1 MWMAGF
7 ICTGCETAV
16 VGGHWLG
23 DKGRLGDMQLIVFSK
38 MLQEKS
44 IAELIDLAQRH
55 GYDGYD
61 LAVRPGHPVNPDNA
75 AAALPQAQAQMARA
89 GLRIGMV
96 TGNFDLLTADH
107 PLAEPLLAA
116 MDSADVRLLKLGY
129 FKFDPETMDY
139 WERVES
145 VRRAFAAWEKLARV
159 YNVKIC
165 YHTHS
170 HYCMGLNAAA
180 LMHLLRDFDP
190 AYLGAYL
197 DPGHFA
203 VDGEPFDFGLAMT
216 REYLSIL
223 SIKDVLVERM
233 ARNGHGTARTR
244 WVAAGEGIVDW
255 TAVFAELRRIRYD
268 GFLSIHCEYDL
279 EDGADWFDTFVR
291 EVTFF
296 RGMRNHVSL

>member
-1 MWMAGF
+1 M
-7 ICTGCETAV
+7 
-16 VGGHWLG
+16 
-23 DKGRLGDMQLIVFSK
+23 KLIVFSK

-44 IAELIDLAQRH
+44 VAELIDLAQRH

-75 AAALPQAQAQMARA
+75 ATALPQAQAQMEQA
-89 GLRIGMV
+89 GLQIGMV

-129 FKFDPETMDY
+129 FRFEPQTMDY
-139 WERVES
+139 WEQVEN
-145 VRRAFAAWEKLARV
+145 VRRAFAAWEKLASI

-203 VDGEPFDFGLAMT
+203 VDGEPFDFGLAMA
-216 REYLSIL
+216 REHLSIL
-223 SIKDVLVERM
+223 SVKDVLVERV
-233 ARNGHGTARTR
+233 ARNGHGAAKAL

-255 TAVFAELRRIRYD
+255 TAVFTELRRIEYD
-268 GFLSIHCEYDL
+268 GFLSIHCEYDI
-279 EDGADWFDTFVR
+279 EDEEDWFDTFVR
-291 EVTFF
+291 EVAFF
-296 RGMRNHVSL
+296 RKMRDAVSL

>member
-38 MLQEKS
+38 MLKEKS

-129 FKFDPETMDY
+129 FKFEPGTMDY
-139 WERVES
+139 WEQVES
-145 VRRAFAAWEKLARV
+145 VRQRVCGVGEASARLQRQDLLSHALA
-159 YNVKIC
+159 
-165 YHTHS
+165 
-170 HYCMGLNAAA
+170 
-180 LMHLLRDFDP
+180 LLH
-190 AYLGAYL
+190 GA
-197 DPGHFA
+197 
-203 VDGEPFDFGLAMT
+203 
-216 REYLSIL
+216 
-223 SIKDVLVERM
+223 ER
-233 ARNGHGTARTR
+233 G
-244 WVAAGEGIVDW
+244 
-255 TAVFAELRRIRYD
+255 
-268 GFLSIHCEYDL
+268 
-279 EDGADWFDTFVR
+279 GADAPAARLRSGLPGRVSGPR
-291 EVTFF
+291 PL
-296 RGMRNHVSL
+296 RG

>member
-1 MWMAGF
+1 M
-7 ICTGCETAV
+7 
-16 VGGHWLG
+16 
-23 DKGRLGDMQLIVFSK
+23 KLIVFSK

-44 IAELIDLAQRH
+44 IAELVELAQKH

-75 AAALPQAQAQMARA
+75 ASALPQAQTQMEQA
-89 GLRIGMV
+89 GLQIGMV

-116 MDSADVRLLKLGY
+116 MDSANVRLLKLGY
-129 FKFDPETMDY
+129 FRFEPQTMDY
-139 WERVES
+139 WEQVDN
-145 VRRAFAAWEKLARV
+145 VRRAFSAWERLASI

-203 VDGEPFDFGLAMT
+203 VDGEPFDFGLAMA
-216 REYLSIL
+216 REHLSIL
-223 SIKDVLVERM
+223 SVKDVLVQRVEK
-233 ARNGHGTARTR
+233 NGHGAAKAL

-255 TAVFAELRRIRYD
+255 TAVFGELRRIEYD
-268 GFLSIHCEYDL
+268 GFLSIHCEYDIDD
-279 EDGADWFDTFVR
+279 EEDWFDTFVR
-291 EVTFF
+291 EVAFF
-296 RGMRNHVSL
+296 RKMRGNGEE

>member
-1 MWMAGF
+1 M
-7 ICTGCETAV
+7 
-16 VGGHWLG
+16 
-23 DKGRLGDMQLIVFSK
+23 KLIVFSK

-44 IAELIDLAQRH
+44 VAELIDLAQRH

-75 AAALPQAQAQMARA
+75 ATALPQAQTQMEQA
-89 GLRIGMV
+89 GLQIGMV

-116 MDSADVRLLKLGY
+116 MDSANVRLLKLGY
-129 FKFDPETMDY
+129 FRFEPQTMDY
-139 WERVES
+139 WEQVEN
-145 VRRAFAAWEKLARV
+145 VRRAFAAWEKLASI

-203 VDGEPFDFGLAMT
+203 VDGEPFDFGLAMA
-216 REYLSIL
+216 REHLSIL
-223 SIKDVLVERM
+223 SVKDVLIERVEK
-233 ARNGHGTARTR
+233 NGHGAAKAL

-255 TAVFAELRRIRYD
+255 TAVFTELRRIEYD
-268 GFLSIHCEYDL
+268 GFLSIHCEYDIDD
-279 EDGADWFDTFVR
+279 EEDWFDTFVR
-291 EVTFF
+291 EVAFF
-296 RGMRNHVSL
+296 RKMRGNGEE

>member
-1 MWMAGF
+1 M
-7 ICTGCETAV
+7 
-16 VGGHWLG
+16 
-23 DKGRLGDMQLIVFSK
+23 KLIVFSK

-44 IAELIDLAQRH
+44 VAELIDLAQRH

-75 AAALPQAQAQMARA
+75 ATALPQAQAQMEQA
-89 GLRIGMV
+89 GLQIGMV

-116 MDSADVRLLKLGY
+116 MDSANVRLLKLGY
-129 FKFDPETMDY
+129 FRFEPQTMDY
-139 WERVES
+139 WEQVEN
-145 VRRAFAAWEKLARV
+145 VRRAFAAWEKLASI

-203 VDGEPFDFGLAMT
+203 VDGEPFDFGLAMA
-216 REYLSIL
+216 REHLSIL
-223 SIKDVLVERM
+223 SVKDVLVERVEK
-233 ARNGHGTARTR
+233 NGHGAAKAL

-255 TAVFAELRRIRYD
+255 TAVFGELRRIEYD
-268 GFLSIHCEYDL
+268 GFLSIHCEYDIDDS
-279 EDGADWFDTFVR
+279 EDWFDTFVR
-291 EVTFF
+291 EVAFF
-296 RGMRNHVSL
+296 RKMRGNGEE

>member
-1 MWMAGF
+1 M
-7 ICTGCETAV
+7 
-16 VGGHWLG
+16 
-23 DKGRLGDMQLIVFSK
+23 KLIVFSK

-44 IAELIDLAQRH
+44 VAELIELAQRH

-75 AAALPQAQAQMARA
+75 ATALPQAQAQMEQA
-89 GLRIGMV
+89 GLQIGMV

-116 MDSADVRLLKLGY
+116 MDSANVRLLKLGY
-129 FKFDPETMDY
+129 FRFEPQTMDY
-139 WERVES
+139 WEQVEN
-145 VRRAFAAWEKLARV
+145 VRRAFAAWEKLASI

-203 VDGEPFDFGLAMT
+203 VDGEPFDFGLAMA
-216 REYLSIL
+216 REHLSIL
-223 SIKDVLVERM
+223 SVKDVLVERVEK
-233 ARNGHGTARTR
+233 NGHGAAKAL

-255 TAVFAELRRIRYD
+255 TAVFGELRRIEYD
-268 GFLSIHCEYDL
+268 GFLSIHCEYDI
-279 EDGADWFDTFVR
+279 EDDEDWFDTFVR
-291 EVTFF
+291 EVAFF
-296 RGMRNHVSL
+296 RKMRDAVST

>member
-1 MWMAGF
+1 M
-7 ICTGCETAV
+7 
-16 VGGHWLG
+16 
-23 DKGRLGDMQLIVFSK
+23 KLIVFSK

-44 IAELIDLAQRH
+44 VAELIELAQRH

-75 AAALPQAQAQMARA
+75 AAALPQAQAQMAQA
-89 GLRIGMV
+89 GLQIGMV

-129 FKFDPETMDY
+129 FRFEPQTMDY
-139 WERVES
+139 WEQVDN
-145 VRRAFAAWEKLARV
+145 VRRAFSAWERLASI

-203 VDGEPFDFGLAMT
+203 VDGEPFDFGLAMA
-216 REYLSIL
+216 REHLSIL
-223 SIKDVLVERM
+223 SVKDVLVQRVEK
-233 ARNGHGTARTR
+233 NGHGAAKAL

-255 TAVFAELRRIRYD
+255 TAVFGELRRIDYD
-268 GFLSIHCEYDL
+268 GFLSIHCEYDIDD
-279 EDGADWFDTFVR
+279 EEDWFDTFVR
-291 EVTFF
+291 EVAFF
-296 RGMRNHVSL
+296 RKMRGNGEE

>member
-1 MWMAGF
+1 M
-7 ICTGCETAV
+7 
-16 VGGHWLG
+16 
-23 DKGRLGDMQLIVFSK
+23 KLIVFSK

-44 IAELIDLAQRH
+44 VAELIDLAQLH

-75 AAALPQAQAQMARA
+75 ATALPQAQAQMEQA
-89 GLRIGMV
+89 GLQIGMV

-116 MDSADVRLLKLGY
+116 MDSANVRLLKLGY
-129 FKFDPETMDY
+129 FRFEPQTMDY
-139 WERVES
+139 WEQVEN
-145 VRRAFAAWEKLARV
+145 VRRAFSAWEKLASI

-203 VDGEPFDFGLAMT
+203 VDGEPFDFGLAMA
-216 REYLSIL
+216 RQHLSIL
-223 SIKDVLVERM
+223 SVKDVLIKRV
-233 ARNGHGTARTR
+233 AKNGHGAAKAL

-255 TAVFAELRRIRYD
+255 TAVFSELRRIEYE
-268 GFLSIHCEYDL
+268 GFLSIHCEYDID
-279 EDGADWFDTFVR
+279 DGEDWFDTFVR
-291 EVTFF
+291 EVAFF
-296 RGMRNHVSL
+296 RKMRENGEE

>member
-1 MWMAGF
+1 M
-7 ICTGCETAV
+7 
-16 VGGHWLG
+16 
-23 DKGRLGDMQLIVFSK
+23 KLIVFSK

-44 IAELIDLAQRH
+44 VAELIDLAQRH

-75 AAALPQAQAQMARA
+75 ATALPQAQTQMEQA
-89 GLRIGMV
+89 GLQIGMV

-116 MDSADVRLLKLGY
+116 MDSANVRLLKLGY
-129 FKFDPETMDY
+129 FRFEPQTMDY
-139 WERVES
+139 WEQVDN
-145 VRRAFAAWEKLARV
+145 VRRAFAAWEKLASI

-203 VDGEPFDFGLAMT
+203 VDGEPFDFGLAMA
-216 REYLSIL
+216 REHLSIL
-223 SIKDVLVERM
+223 SVKDVLIERV
-233 ARNGHGTARTR
+233 AKNGHGAAKAL

-255 TAVFAELRRIRYD
+255 TAVFGELRRIEYD
-268 GFLSIHCEYDL
+268 GFLSIHCEYDIDDD
-279 EDGADWFDTFVR
+279 EDWFDTFVR
-291 EVTFF
+291 EVAFF
-296 RGMRNHVSL
+296 RKMRGNGEG

>member
-1 MWMAGF
+1 M
-7 ICTGCETAV
+7 
-16 VGGHWLG
+16 
-23 DKGRLGDMQLIVFSK
+23 KLIVFSK

-44 IAELIDLAQRH
+44 VAELIELAQRH

-75 AAALPQAQAQMARA
+75 AAALPQAQAQMEQA
-89 GLRIGMV
+89 GLQIGMV

-116 MDSADVRLLKLGY
+116 MDSANVRLLKLGY
-129 FKFDPETMDY
+129 FKFEPQTMDY
-139 WERVES
+139 WEQVDN
-145 VRRAFAAWEKLARV
+145 VRRAFAAWEKLASI

-203 VDGEPFDFGLAMT
+203 VDGEPFDFGLAMA
-216 REYLSIL
+216 RQHLSIL
-223 SIKDVLVERM
+223 SVKDVLIERV
-233 ARNGHGTARTR
+233 ARRTDTARPKRSGWPPARGSSTGRPYSPNCAGSSMTVSCRFTASMTLTTAKIGSTPSCAR
-244 WVAAGEGIVDW
+244 WPSSA
-255 TAVFAELRRIRYD
+255 R
-268 GFLSIHCEYDL
+268 
-279 EDGADWFDTFVR
+279 
-291 EVTFF
+291 
-296 RGMRNHVSL
+296 

>member
-1 MWMAGF
+1 M
-7 ICTGCETAV
+7 
-16 VGGHWLG
+16 
-23 DKGRLGDMQLIVFSK
+23 KLIVFSK

-44 IAELIDLAQRH
+44 IAELVELAQKH

-75 AAALPQAQAQMARA
+75 AKALPQAQTQMAQA
-89 GLRIGMV
+89 GLQIGMV

-129 FKFDPETMDY
+129 FRFEPQTMDY
-139 WERVES
+139 WEQVDN
-145 VRRAFAAWEKLARV
+145 VRRAFSAWERLASI

-203 VDGEPFDFGLAMT
+203 VDGEPFDFGLAMA
-216 REYLSIL
+216 REHLSIL
-223 SIKDVLVERM
+223 SVKDVLVQRVEK
-233 ARNGHGTARTR
+233 NGHGAAKAL

-255 TAVFAELRRIRYD
+255 TAVFGELRRIEYD
-268 GFLSIHCEYDL
+268 GFLSIHCEYDIDD
-279 EDGADWFDTFVR
+279 EEDWFDTFVR
-291 EVTFF
+291 EVDFF
-296 RGMRNHVSL
+296 RKMRGNGEE

>member
-1 MWMAGF
+1 M
-7 ICTGCETAV
+7 
-16 VGGHWLG
+16 
-23 DKGRLGDMQLIVFSK
+23 KLIVFSK

-44 IAELIDLAQRH
+44 VAELIELAQQH

-75 AAALPQAQAQMARA
+75 ATALPQAQTQMEQA
-89 GLRIGMV
+89 GLQIGMV

-116 MDSADVRLLKLGY
+116 MDSANVRLLKLGY
-129 FKFDPETMDY
+129 FRFEPQTMDY
-139 WERVES
+139 WEQVDN
-145 VRRAFAAWEKLARV
+145 VRRAFAAWEKLASI

-203 VDGEPFDFGLAMT
+203 VDGEPFDFGLAMA
-216 REYLSIL
+216 RQHLSIL
-223 SIKDVLVERM
+223 SVKDVLIKRVEK
-233 ARNGHGTARTR
+233 NGHGAANAL

-255 TAVFAELRRIRYD
+255 TAVFTELRRIEYD
-268 GFLSIHCEYDL
+268 GFLSIHCEYDID
-279 EDGADWFDTFVR
+279 DGEDWFDTFVR
-291 EVTFF
+291 EVAFF
-296 RGMRNHVSL
+296 RKMREKSEE

>member
-1 MWMAGF
+1 M
-7 ICTGCETAV
+7 
-16 VGGHWLG
+16 
-23 DKGRLGDMQLIVFSK
+23 KLIVFSK

-44 IAELIDLAQRH
+44 VAELIDLAQRH

-75 AAALPQAQAQMARA
+75 ATALPQAQTQMEQA
-89 GLRIGMV
+89 GLQIGMV

-116 MDSADVRLLKLGY
+116 MDSANVRLLKLGY
-129 FKFDPETMDY
+129 FRFEPQTMDY
-139 WERVES
+139 WEQVEN
-145 VRRAFAAWEKLARV
+145 VRRAFAAWEKLASI

-203 VDGEPFDFGLAMT
+203 VDGEPFDFGLAMA
-216 REYLSIL
+216 REHLSIL
-223 SIKDVLVERM
+223 SVKDVLVERVEK
-233 ARNGHGTARTR
+233 NGHGAAKAL

-255 TAVFAELRRIRYD
+255 TAVFGELRRIEYD
-268 GFLSIHCEYDL
+268 GFLSIHCEYDIDDD
-279 EDGADWFDTFVR
+279 EDWFDTFVR
-291 EVTFF
+291 EVAFF
-296 RGMRNHVSL
+296 RRMRDNGEG

>member
-1 MWMAGF
+1 M
-7 ICTGCETAV
+7 
-16 VGGHWLG
+16 
-23 DKGRLGDMQLIVFSK
+23 KLIVFSK

-44 IAELIDLAQRH
+44 IAELVELAQKH

-75 AAALPQAQAQMARA
+75 ASALPQAQRQMAQT
-89 GLRIGMV
+89 GLQIGMV

-129 FKFDPETMDY
+129 FRFEPQTMDY
-139 WERVES
+139 WEQVDN
-145 VRRAFAAWEKLARV
+145 VRRAFSAWERLASI

-203 VDGEPFDFGLAMT
+203 VDGEPFDFGLAMA
-216 REYLSIL
+216 REHLSIL
-223 SIKDVLVERM
+223 SVKDVLVQRVEK
-233 ARNGHGTARTR
+233 NGHGAAKAL

-255 TAVFAELRRIRYD
+255 TAVFSELRRIDYD
-268 GFLSIHCEYDL
+268 GFLSIHCEYDIDDD
-279 EDGADWFDTFVR
+279 EDWFDTFVR
-291 EVTFF
+291 EVAFF
-296 RGMRNHVSL
+296 RKMRGNGEE

>member
-1 MWMAGF
+1 M
-7 ICTGCETAV
+7 
-16 VGGHWLG
+16 
-23 DKGRLGDMQLIVFSK
+23 KLIVFSK

-44 IAELIDLAQRH
+44 VAELIDLAQRH

-75 AAALPQAQAQMARA
+75 ATALPQAQAQMEQA
-89 GLRIGMV
+89 GLQIGMV

-116 MDSADVRLLKLGY
+116 MDSANVRLLKLGY
-129 FKFDPETMDY
+129 FRFEPQTMDY
-139 WERVES
+139 WEQVEN
-145 VRRAFAAWEKLARV
+145 VRRAFAAWEKLASI

-203 VDGEPFDFGLAMT
+203 VDGEPFDFGLAMA
-216 REYLSIL
+216 REHLSIL
-223 SIKDVLVERM
+223 SVKDVLVERIEK
-233 ARNGHGTARTR
+233 NGHGAAKAL

-255 TAVFAELRRIRYD
+255 TAVFGELRRIEYD
-268 GFLSIHCEYDL
+268 GFLSIHCEYDIDD
-279 EDGADWFDTFVR
+279 EEDWFDTFVR
-291 EVTFF
+291 EVAFF
-296 RGMRNHVSL
+296 RKMRGKGEE

>member
-1 MWMAGF
+1 M
-7 ICTGCETAV
+7 
-16 VGGHWLG
+16 
-23 DKGRLGDMQLIVFSK
+23 RLIVFSK
-38 MLQEKS
+38 MLKQKS
-44 IAELIDLAQRH
+44 VAELIDLAQRH

-129 FKFDPETMDY
+129 FKFEPETMDY
-139 WERVES
+139 WEQVES

-190 AYLGAYL
+190 ACLGAYL

-216 REYLSIL
+216 RPYLSIL
-223 SIKDVLVERM
+223 SMKDVLVE
-233 ARNGHGTARTR
+233 ARRQERSRRGANALGGRGR
-244 WVAAGEGIVDW
+244 GDRRLDCR
-255 TAVFAELRRIRYD
+255 LRRAAPHPLRR
-268 GFLSIHCEYDL
+268 LSVD
-279 EDGADWFDTFVR
+279 
-291 EVTFF
+291 
-296 RGMRNHVSL
+296 SL

>member
-1 MWMAGF
+1 M
-7 ICTGCETAV
+7 
-16 VGGHWLG
+16 
-23 DKGRLGDMQLIVFSK
+23 KLIVFSK

-44 IAELIDLAQRH
+44 ISELVELAQQH

-75 AAALPQAQAQMARA
+75 ASALPQAQAQMEQA
-89 GLRIGMV
+89 GLQIGMV

-129 FKFDPETMDY
+129 FRFEPQTMDY
-139 WERVES
+139 WEQVDS
-145 VRRAFAAWEKLARV
+145 VRRAFSAWEKLASI

-203 VDGEPFDFGLAMT
+203 VDGEPFDFGLAMA
-216 REYLSIL
+216 REHLSIL
-223 SIKDVLVERM
+223 SAKDVLIERV
-233 ARNGHGTARTR
+233 ARNGHGAAKTN
-244 WVAAGEGIVDW
+244 WVGAGEGIVDW
-255 TAVFAELRRIRYD
+255 TAVFSELRRIGYD
-268 GFLSIHCEYDL
+268 GFISIHCEYEL
-279 EDGADWFDTFVR
+279 EEGEDWFETFKR
-291 EVTFF
+291 EVAFF
-296 RGMRNHVSL
+296 RKMRGNGEE

>member
-1 MWMAGF
+1 M
-7 ICTGCETAV
+7 
-16 VGGHWLG
+16 
-23 DKGRLGDMQLIVFSK
+23 KLIVFSK

-44 IAELIDLAQRH
+44 ISELVELAQNH

-75 AAALPQAQAQMARA
+75 AAALPQAQAQMEQA
-89 GLRIGMV
+89 GLQIGMV

-129 FKFDPETMDY
+129 FRFEPQTMDY
-139 WERVES
+139 WEQVDN
-145 VRRAFAAWEKLARV
+145 VRRAFAAWEKLASI

-203 VDGEPFDFGLAMT
+203 VDGEPFDFGLAMA
-216 REYLSIL
+216 REHLSIL
-223 SIKDVLVERM
+223 SLKDVLIERVEK
-233 ARNGHGTARTR
+233 NGHGAAKPR
-244 WVAAGEGIVDW
+244 WVDAGEGIVDW
-255 TAVFAELRRIRYD
+255 TAVFSELRRIEYD
-268 GFLSIHCEYDL
+268 GFLSIHCEYDIDDD
-279 EDGADWFDTFVR
+279 EDWFETFVR
-291 EVTFF
+291 EVAFF
-296 RGMRNHVSL
+296 RKMRGNGGE

>member
-1 MWMAGF
+1 M
-7 ICTGCETAV
+7 
-16 VGGHWLG
+16 
-23 DKGRLGDMQLIVFSK
+23 KLIVFSK

-44 IAELIDLAQRH
+44 VAELIELAQKH

-75 AAALPQAQAQMARA
+75 AAALPQAQTQMEQA
-89 GLRIGMV
+89 GLQIGMV

-116 MDSADVRLLKLGY
+116 MDSANVRLLKLGY
-129 FKFDPETMDY
+129 FRFEPQTMDY
-139 WERVES
+139 WEQVDN
-145 VRRAFAAWEKLARV
+145 VRRAFSAWEKLASI

-203 VDGEPFDFGLAMT
+203 VDGEPFDFGLAMA
-216 REYLSIL
+216 REHLSIL
-223 SIKDVLVERM
+223 SVKDVLVERVEK
-233 ARNGHGTARTR
+233 NGHGAAKAL

-255 TAVFAELRRIRYD
+255 TAVFGELRRIEYD
-268 GFLSIHCEYDL
+268 GFLSIHCEYDI
-279 EDGADWFDTFVR
+279 EDEDDWFDTFVR
-291 EVTFF
+291 EVAFF
-296 RGMRNHVSL
+296 RRMRGNGGE

>member
-1 MWMAGF
+1 M
-7 ICTGCETAV
+7 
-16 VGGHWLG
+16 
-23 DKGRLGDMQLIVFSK
+23 KLIVFSK

-44 IAELIDLAQRH
+44 IAELIGLAQKH

-75 AAALPQAQAQMARA
+75 AEALPQAQTQMKQA
-89 GLRIGMV
+89 GLQIGMV

-116 MDSADVRLLKLGY
+116 MDSAEVRLLKLGY
-129 FKFDPETMDY
+129 FRFEPQTMDY
-139 WERVES
+139 WEQVEN
-145 VRRAFAAWEKLARV
+145 VRRAFAAWERLASI

-170 HYCMGLNAAA
+170 AYCMGLNAAA

-203 VDGEPFDFGLAMT
+203 VDGEPFDFGLAMA
-216 REYLSIL
+216 REHLSIL
-223 SIKDVLVERM
+223 SLKDVLVERVEK
-233 ARNGHGTARTR
+233 NGHGAAKPR
-244 WVAAGEGIVDW
+244 WVDAGDGIVDW
-255 TAVFAELRRIRYD
+255 TAVFGELRRIGYD
-268 GFLSIHCEYDL
+268 GFLSIHCEYDI
-279 EDGADWFDTFVR
+279 EEGADWFETFVR
-291 EVTFF
+291 EVAFF
-296 RGMRNHVSL
+296 RKMREKGEE

>member
-1 MWMAGF
+1 M
-7 ICTGCETAV
+7 
-16 VGGHWLG
+16 
-23 DKGRLGDMQLIVFSK
+23 KLIVFSK

-44 IAELIDLAQRH
+44 VAELIDLAQRH

-75 AAALPQAQAQMARA
+75 ATALPQAQTQMEQA
-89 GLRIGMV
+89 GLQIGMV

-116 MDSADVRLLKLGY
+116 MDSANVRLLKLGY
-129 FKFDPETMDY
+129 FRFEPQTMDY
-139 WERVES
+139 WEQVEN
-145 VRRAFAAWEKLARV
+145 VRRAFAAWEKLASI

-203 VDGEPFDFGLAMT
+203 VDGEPFDFGLAMA
-216 REYLSIL
+216 RQHLSIL
-223 SIKDVLVERM
+223 SVKDVLIQRV
-233 ARNGHGTARTR
+233 AKNGHGAAKAL

-255 TAVFAELRRIRYD
+255 TAVFGELRRIEYD
-268 GFLSIHCEYDL
+268 GFLSIHCEYDIDDD
-279 EDGADWFDTFVR
+279 EDWFDTFVR
-291 EVTFF
+291 EVAFF
-296 RGMRNHVSL
+296 RKMRRNGDE

>member
-1 MWMAGF
+1 M
-7 ICTGCETAV
+7 
-16 VGGHWLG
+16 
-23 DKGRLGDMQLIVFSK
+23 KLIVFSK

-44 IAELIDLAQRH
+44 VAELIDLAQRH

-75 AAALPQAQAQMARA
+75 AAALPQAQTQMEQA
-89 GLRIGMV
+89 GLQIGMV

-116 MDSADVRLLKLGY
+116 MDSANVRLLKLGY
-129 FKFDPETMDY
+129 FRFEPQTMDY
-139 WERVES
+139 WEQVEN
-145 VRRAFAAWEKLARV
+145 VRRAFAAWEKLASI

-203 VDGEPFDFGLAMT
+203 VDGEPFDFGLAMA
-216 REYLSIL
+216 REHLSIL
-223 SIKDVLVERM
+223 SVKDVLVERVEK
-233 ARNGHGTARTR
+233 NGHGAAKAL

-255 TAVFAELRRIRYD
+255 TAVFGELRRIEYD
-268 GFLSIHCEYDL
+268 GFLSIHCEYDIDD
-279 EDGADWFDTFVR
+279 EDDWFDTFVR
-291 EVTFF
+291 EVAFF
-296 RGMRNHVSL
+296 RRMRGNGEE

>member
-1 MWMAGF
+1 M
-7 ICTGCETAV
+7 
-16 VGGHWLG
+16 
-23 DKGRLGDMQLIVFSK
+23 KLIVFSK

-44 IAELIDLAQRH
+44 VAELIDLAQRH

-75 AAALPQAQAQMARA
+75 AAALPQAQTQMEQA
-89 GLRIGMV
+89 GLQIGMV

-116 MDSADVRLLKLGY
+116 MDSANVRLLKLGY
-129 FKFDPETMDY
+129 FRFEPQTMDY
-139 WERVES
+139 WEQVDN
-145 VRRAFAAWEKLARV
+145 VRRAFAAWEKLASI

-203 VDGEPFDFGLAMT
+203 VDGEPFDFGLAMA
-216 REYLSIL
+216 REHLSIL
-223 SIKDVLVERM
+223 SVKDVLIKRV
-233 ARNGHGTARTR
+233 ARNGHGAAKAL

-255 TAVFAELRRIRYD
+255 TAVFAELRRIEYD
-268 GFLSIHCEYDL
+268 GFLSIHCEYDID
-279 EDGADWFDTFVR
+279 DGEDWFDTFVR
-291 EVTFF
+291 EVAFF
-296 RGMRNHVSL
+296 RKMRENGEE

>member
-1 MWMAGF
+1 M
-7 ICTGCETAV
+7 
-16 VGGHWLG
+16 
-23 DKGRLGDMQLIVFSK
+23 KLIVFSK

-44 IAELIDLAQRH
+44 IAELIELAQRH
-55 GYDGYD
+55 GFDGYD

-75 AAALPQAQAQMARA
+75 ATALPQAQAQMEQA
-89 GLRIGMV
+89 GLQIGMV

-116 MDSADVRLLKLGY
+116 MDSANVRLLKLGY
-129 FKFDPETMDY
+129 FRFEPQTMDY
-139 WERVES
+139 WEQVDN
-145 VRRAFAAWEKLARV
+145 VRRAFAAWEKLASI

-203 VDGEPFDFGLAMT
+203 VDGEPFDFGLAMA
-216 REYLSIL
+216 REHLSIL
-223 SIKDVLVERM
+223 SVKDVLIERV
-233 ARNGHGTARTR
+233 AKNGHGAAKAL

-255 TAVFAELRRIRYD
+255 TAVFGELRRIEYD
-268 GFLSIHCEYDL
+268 GFLSIHCEYDIDDD
-279 EDGADWFDTFVR
+279 EDWFDTFVR
-291 EVTFF
+291 EVAFF
-296 RGMRNHVSL
+296 RKMRRNGDE

>member
-1 MWMAGF
+1 M
-7 ICTGCETAV
+7 
-16 VGGHWLG
+16 
-23 DKGRLGDMQLIVFSK
+23 KLIVFSK

-44 IAELIDLAQRH
+44 VAELIELAQRH

-75 AAALPQAQAQMARA
+75 ATALPQAQAQMEQA
-89 GLRIGMV
+89 GLQIGMV

-116 MDSADVRLLKLGY
+116 MDSANVRLLKLGY
-129 FKFDPETMDY
+129 FRFEPQTMDY
-139 WERVES
+139 WEQVEN
-145 VRRAFAAWEKLARV
+145 VRRAFAAWEKLASI

-203 VDGEPFDFGLAMT
+203 VDGEPFDFGLAMA
-216 REYLSIL
+216 REHLSIL
-223 SIKDVLVERM
+223 SVKDVLVERVEK
-233 ARNGHGTARTR
+233 NGHGAAKAL

-255 TAVFAELRRIRYD
+255 TAVFTELRRIEYD
-268 GFLSIHCEYDL
+268 GFLSIHCEYDI
-279 EDGADWFDTFVR
+279 EDEEDWFDTFVR
-291 EVTFF
+291 EVAFF
-296 RGMRNHVSL
+296 RKMRGNGEE

>member
-1 MWMAGF
+1 MK
-7 ICTGCETAV
+7 
-16 VGGHWLG
+16 L
-23 DKGRLGDMQLIVFSK
+23 LVFSK

-44 IAELIDLAQRH
+44 IAELIELAQRH

-75 AAALPQAQAQMARA
+75 AAALPQAQTQMAQA
-89 GLRIGMV
+89 GLQIGMV

-129 FKFDPETMDY
+129 FRFEPQTMDY
-139 WERVES
+139 WEQVDS
-145 VRRAFAAWEKLARV
+145 VRRAFSAWEKLASI

-203 VDGEPFDFGLAMT
+203 VDGEPFDFGLAMA
-216 REYLSIL
+216 REHLSIL
-223 SIKDVLVERM
+223 SVKDVLVERVEK
-233 ARNGHGTARTR
+233 NGHGAAKAL

-255 TAVFAELRRIRYD
+255 TAVFGELRRIEYD
-268 GFLSIHCEYDL
+268 GFLSIHCEYDI
-279 EDGADWFDTFVR
+279 EDDEDWFDTFVR
-291 EVTFF
+291 EVAFF
-296 RGMRNHVSL
+296 RKMRGNGEE

>member
-1 MWMAGF
+1 M
-7 ICTGCETAV
+7 
-16 VGGHWLG
+16 
-23 DKGRLGDMQLIVFSK
+23 KLIVFSK

-44 IAELIDLAQRH
+44 VAELIELAQQH

-75 AAALPQAQAQMARA
+75 ATALPQAQTQMEQA
-89 GLRIGMV
+89 GLQIGMV

-116 MDSADVRLLKLGY
+116 MDSANVRLLKLGY
-129 FKFDPETMDY
+129 FRFEPQTMDY
-139 WERVES
+139 WEQVEN
-145 VRRAFAAWEKLARV
+145 VRRAFAAWEKLASI

-203 VDGEPFDFGLAMT
+203 VDGEPFDFGLAMA
-216 REYLSIL
+216 REHLSIL
-223 SIKDVLVERM
+223 SVKDVLIKRV
-233 ARNGHGTARTR
+233 AKNGHGAAKAL

-255 TAVFAELRRIRYD
+255 TAVFAELRRIEYD
-268 GFLSIHCEYDL
+268 GFLSIHCEYDIDDD
-279 EDGADWFDTFVR
+279 EDWFDTFVR
-291 EVTFF
+291 EVAFF
-296 RGMRNHVSL
+296 RKMRDAVST

>member
-1 MWMAGF
+1 M
-7 ICTGCETAV
+7 
-16 VGGHWLG
+16 
-23 DKGRLGDMQLIVFSK
+23 KLIVFSK

-44 IAELIDLAQRH
+44 VAELIDLAQRH

-75 AAALPQAQAQMARA
+75 ATALPQAQAQMEQA
-89 GLRIGMV
+89 GLQIGMV

-116 MDSADVRLLKLGY
+116 MDSANVRLLKLGY
-129 FKFDPETMDY
+129 FRFEPQTMDY
-139 WERVES
+139 WEQVDN
-145 VRRAFAAWEKLARV
+145 VRRAFAAWEKLASI

-203 VDGEPFDFGLAMT
+203 VDGEPFDFGLAMA
-216 REYLSIL
+216 REHLSIL
-223 SIKDVLVERM
+223 SVKDVLIKRVEK
-233 ARNGHGTARTR
+233 NGHGAAKAL

-255 TAVFAELRRIRYD
+255 TAVFGELRRIEYD
-268 GFLSIHCEYDL
+268 GFLSIHCEYDIDDD
-279 EDGADWFDTFVR
+279 EDWFDTFVR
-291 EVTFF
+291 EVAFF
-296 RGMRNHVSL
+296 RKMRGNDEE

>member
-1 MWMAGF
+1 M
-7 ICTGCETAV
+7 
-16 VGGHWLG
+16 
-23 DKGRLGDMQLIVFSK
+23 KLIVFSK

-44 IAELIDLAQRH
+44 VAELIDLAQRH

-75 AAALPQAQAQMARA
+75 ATALPQAQTQMEQA
-89 GLRIGMV
+89 GLQIGMV

-116 MDSADVRLLKLGY
+116 MDSANVRLLKLGY
-129 FKFDPETMDY
+129 FRFEPQTMDY
-139 WERVES
+139 WEQVDN
-145 VRRAFAAWEKLARV
+145 VRRAFAAWEKLASI

-203 VDGEPFDFGLAMT
+203 VDGEPFDFGLAMA
-216 REYLSIL
+216 REHLSIL
-223 SIKDVLVERM
+223 SVKDVLIERV
-233 ARNGHGTARTR
+233 ARKRPRCGQSALGGRR
-244 WVAAGEGIVDW
+244 RGDRRLDG
-255 TAVFAELRRIRYD
+255 RIR
-268 GFLSIHCEYDL
+268 
-279 EDGADWFDTFVR
+279 
-291 EVTFF
+291 
-296 RGMRNHVSL
+296 

>member
-1 MWMAGF
+1 M
-7 ICTGCETAV
+7 
-16 VGGHWLG
+16 
-23 DKGRLGDMQLIVFSK
+23 KLIVFSK

-44 IAELIDLAQRH
+44 VAELIELAQRH

-75 AAALPQAQAQMARA
+75 AAALPQAQTQMEQA
-89 GLRIGMV
+89 GLQIGMV

-116 MDSADVRLLKLGY
+116 MDSANVRLLKLGY
-129 FKFDPETMDY
+129 FRFEPQTMDY
-139 WERVES
+139 WEQVDN
-145 VRRAFAAWEKLARV
+145 VRRAFSAWEKLASI

-203 VDGEPFDFGLAMT
+203 VDGEPFDFGLAMA
-216 REYLSIL
+216 REHLSIL
-223 SIKDVLVERM
+223 SVKDVLVERVEK
-233 ARNGHGTARTR
+233 NGHGAAKAL

-255 TAVFAELRRIRYD
+255 TAVFGELRRIEYD
-268 GFLSIHCEYDL
+268 GFLSIHCEYDIDDD
-279 EDGADWFDTFVR
+279 EDWFDTFVR
-291 EVTFF
+291 EVAFF
-296 RGMRNHVSL
+296 RRMRGNGEE

>member
-1 MWMAGF
+1 M
-7 ICTGCETAV
+7 
-16 VGGHWLG
+16 
-23 DKGRLGDMQLIVFSK
+23 KLIVFSK

-44 IAELIDLAQRH
+44 VAELIELAQRH

-75 AAALPQAQAQMARA
+75 AAALPQAQAQMEQA
-89 GLRIGMV
+89 GLQIGMV

-116 MDSADVRLLKLGY
+116 MDSANVRLLKLGY
-129 FKFDPETMDY
+129 FRFEPQTMDY
-139 WERVES
+139 WEQVEN
-145 VRRAFAAWEKLARV
+145 VRRAFAAWEKLASI

-203 VDGEPFDFGLAMT
+203 VDGEPFDFGLAMA
-216 REYLSIL
+216 REHLSIL
-223 SIKDVLVERM
+223 SVKDVLVERIEK
-233 ARNGHGTARTR
+233 NGHGAAKAL

-255 TAVFAELRRIRYD
+255 TAVFGELRRIEYD
-268 GFLSIHCEYDL
+268 GFLSIHCEYDIDD
-279 EDGADWFDTFVR
+279 EEDWFDTFVR
-291 EVTFF
+291 EVAFF
-296 RGMRNHVSL
+296 RKMRGNGEE

>member
-1 MWMAGF
+1 M
-7 ICTGCETAV
+7 
-16 VGGHWLG
+16 
-23 DKGRLGDMQLIVFSK
+23 KLIVFSK

-44 IAELIDLAQRH
+44 ISELIELAQQH

-75 AAALPQAQAQMARA
+75 ATALPQAQAQMEQA
-89 GLRIGMV
+89 GLQIGMV

-116 MDSADVRLLKLGY
+116 MDSANVRLLKLGY
-129 FKFDPETMDY
+129 FRFEPQTMDY
-139 WERVES
+139 WEQVEN
-145 VRRAFAAWEKLARV
+145 VRRAFAAWEKLASI

-203 VDGEPFDFGLAMT
+203 VDGEPFDFGLAMA
-216 REYLSIL
+216 REHLSIL
-223 SIKDVLVERM
+223 SVKDVLVERVEK
-233 ARNGHGTARTR
+233 NGHGAAKAL

-255 TAVFAELRRIRYD
+255 TAVFGELRRIEYD
-268 GFLSIHCEYDL
+268 GFLSIHCEYDIGDD
-279 EDGADWFDTFVR
+279 EDWFDTFVR
-291 EVTFF
+291 EVAFF
-296 RGMRNHVSL
+296 RKMRDAVST

>member
-1 MWMAGF
+1 M
-7 ICTGCETAV
+7 
-16 VGGHWLG
+16 
-23 DKGRLGDMQLIVFSK
+23 KLIVFSK

-44 IAELIDLAQRH
+44 VAELIELAQRH

-75 AAALPQAQAQMARA
+75 ATALPQAQAQMEQA
-89 GLRIGMV
+89 GLQIGMV

-107 PLAEPLLAA
+107 PLAEPLLTA
-116 MDSADVRLLKLGY
+116 MDSANVRLLKLGY
-129 FKFDPETMDY
+129 FRFEPQTMDY
-139 WERVES
+139 WEQVEN
-145 VRRAFAAWEKLARV
+145 VRRAFAAWEKLASI

-203 VDGEPFDFGLAMT
+203 VDGEPFDFGLAMA
-216 REYLSIL
+216 REHLSIL
-223 SIKDVLVERM
+223 SVKDVLVERVEK
-233 ARNGHGTARTR
+233 NGHGAAKAL

-255 TAVFAELRRIRYD
+255 TAVFGELRRIEYD
-268 GFLSIHCEYDL
+268 GFLSIHCEYDIEH
-279 EDGADWFDTFVR
+279 EDDWFDTFVR
-291 EVTFF
+291 EVAFF
-296 RGMRNHVSL
+296 RKMRENSDE